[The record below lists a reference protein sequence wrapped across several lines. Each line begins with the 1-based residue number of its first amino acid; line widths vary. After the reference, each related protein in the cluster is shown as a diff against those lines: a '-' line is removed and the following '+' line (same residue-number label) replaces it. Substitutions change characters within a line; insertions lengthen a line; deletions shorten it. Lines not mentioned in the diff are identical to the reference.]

1 MDILHV
7 FDQFDKV
14 TFSHLQSPE
23 SPFKILTENVF
34 REKLYLEFD
43 TLFRSDEVLMKWTDF
58 SNERESAGLLDNK
71 VTAELGWNINL
82 KTK

>member
-43 TLFRSDEVLMKWTDF
+43 TLFRSDEVLMK
-58 SNERESAGLLDNK
+58 
-71 VTAELGWNINL
+71 
-82 KTK
+82 